1 MTNAV
6 QSNPKQATPHH
17 PVDAIMDKL
26 RAAIE
31 GAERDVQHHVFSV
44 RAACEQR
51 AAQNLQALQK
61 QLDNAQRSHFHLQD
75 RNQEV
80 LVVNAMLRTE
90 LAELRRQ
97 NKAYKQQLELHE
109 QECQIGVFGWDG
121 KLHCAVSSEDGWS
134 PQNQAKAEDGRQAAR
149 CT

>member
-1 MTNAV
+1 MN
-6 QSNPKQATPHH
+6 
-17 PVDAIMDKL
+17 KL

-31 GAERDVQHHVFSV
+31 EAEDQIQHHMFSV
-44 RAACEQR
+44 GAACEQR
-51 AAQNLQALQK
+51 AARNSQALQK
-61 QLDNAQRSHFHLQD
+61 QLDNAQRTHFHLQD

-80 LVVNAMLRTE
+80 LMINAMLRTE

-109 QECQIGVFGWDG
+109 QECQIGVIGLDG
-121 KLHCAVSSEDGWS
+121 KLHCAVSSEDGWGS
-134 PQNQAKAEDGRQAAR
+134 QNQAKTEDGRQAAR